1 MKVVAWPE
9 WTDAFSGVNGHFTS
23 CDPVSRLQFDND
35 DRPCADHQ
43 KEPR

>member
-35 DRPCADHQ
+35 DRPCADHK
-43 KEPR
+43 KEPL